1 MECTYNEEDKILQI
15 KLHEIQLKQNFLIV
29 VINVTRISLSAVNI

>member
-1 MECTYNEEDKILQI
+1 MECTYNEENKILQI
-15 KLHEIQLKQNFLIV
+15 KLREIQLKQNFLIV